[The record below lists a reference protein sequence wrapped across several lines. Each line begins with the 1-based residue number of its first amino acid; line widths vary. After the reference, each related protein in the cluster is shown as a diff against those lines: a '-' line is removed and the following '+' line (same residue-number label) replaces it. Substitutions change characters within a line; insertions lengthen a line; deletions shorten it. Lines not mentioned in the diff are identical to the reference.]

1 MKAITQTE
9 YGSPDVL
16 RLEDVAQPV
25 PQDDEVLV
33 RVQAASINAGDWHL
47 MRGTPFLVRLM
58 FGGVLKPA
66 IATLGADMA
75 GRVEAVGQNVTQF
88 QPGDAVFGDLSN
100 NGFGAFA
107 EYVSVPEAVLA
118 SKPAN
123 LTFEQAATVPT
134 AAVAA
139 LQALRNLGQLQS
151 EQRVLI
157 NGASGGV
164 GSFAVQIAKAWG
176 AEVTGV
182 CSPQKMAMVRAI
194 GSDRVIDYT
203 QTDWTQT
210 EQPYD
215 LIIDA
220 AAYQPFWNALSALTP
235 EGTYVMVGGSTV
247 GFFQSV
253 LLGSWLPKLSH
264 RTVKFLTMT
273 PSLQDLN
280 VVRDLLAAGKITPY
294 LDRCYPL
301 SEVPTAIH
309 HVEQRQVQGKVAISV

>member
-1 MKAITQTE
+1 MKAITQTQ

-16 RLEDVAQPV
+16 RLEEVDMPV
-25 PQDDEVLV
+25 PQDGEVLV

-47 MRGTPFLVRLM
+47 MRGTPFLIRLM
-58 FGGVLKPA
+58 LGGVLKPA

-75 GRVEAVGQNVTQF
+75 GRVEAVGQNVTQL
-88 QPGDAVFGDLSN
+88 QPGDEVFGDLSN
-100 NGFGAFA
+100 SGFGAFA
-107 EYVSVPEAVLA
+107 EYVCVPEAMLA

-134 AAVAA
+134 AAVTA
-139 LQALRNLGQLQS
+139 LQALRDLGQLQPG
-151 EQRVLI
+151 QRVLV

-164 GSFAVQIAKAWG
+164 GSFAVQMAKAWG

-182 CSPQKMAMVRAI
+182 CSAQKMDMVRAI
-194 GSDRVIDYT
+194 GADHVIDYT

-215 LIIDA
+215 LIVDA
-220 AAYQPFWNALSALTP
+220 AAYQPFWNALPALTP
-235 EGTYVMVGGSTV
+235 EGTYVIVGGSTA
-247 GFFQSV
+247 GFFQAV
-253 LLGSWLPKLSH
+253 FLGAWLTKRSR

-273 PSLQDLN
+273 PNLQDLG
-280 VVRDLLAAGKITPY
+280 VVRDLLASGKITPY

-301 SEVPTAIH
+301 SEVPTAIR